1 MSNFTVLQ
9 RMTLITPENSIK
21 HVFLFNAGMRFST
34 LQIKA
39 AIVEIV
45 RNFEITVNART
56 PDPLI
61 VMPENYLYLPV
72 HNIFLDYKPL

>member
-1 MSNFTVLQ
+1 
-9 RMTLITPENSIK
+9 
-21 HVFLFNAGMRFST
+21 MRFSI

-45 RNFEITVNART
+45 RNFEISVNKKT

-61 VMPENYLYLPV
+61 VTPENYLYLPV